1 MCVSILNNHT
11 EKVFTI
17 RNATAHDC
25 DDILRLIKELA
36 DYEHKENAVKL
47 TEKDLLEDG
56 FGDHPYYY
64 CLIAEVPGN
73 PDDQARSNV
82 GFAMY
87 YYTYDPWVG
96 KVLYLEDFYV
106 MEPYRGLGIGS
117 EMLKK
122 LCQEAVQRQ
131 CTCMHFLVM
140 SQNKASVEF
149 YRRRGATD
157 LSNEEGWHLFTFTE
171 DNLKRMAANQ

>member
-47 TEKDLLEDG
+47 TEK
-56 FGDHPYYY
+56 
-64 CLIAEVPGN
+64 
-73 PDDQARSNV
+73 ARSNV